1 MKIAVLALTGGGAD
15 TALRLVEKLPG
26 SELNGGR
33 PGAYRSPRVR
43 EVKVFLPQKL
53 GADSPDG
60 ELYAGSPSGLM
71 GDIFHRFDGF
81 VLIMAAGVAVR
92 VMAPLLQGKDRDPA
106 VVLLD
111 EKGRFA
117 VSLLSGHLGGANDL
131 ARSVAA
137 VLGGTPVITTSTD
150 VQGRLAVDVLARDL
164 GAKIEPVEGIVR
176 VNSAL
181 ARGEKITLLSE
192 GVLPLG
198 EDYPLWND
206 PCWEVVTAVGNL
218 FEAAR
223 ELGDTGKPL
232 VVLTS
237 KTGPAGFLYLRPP
250 SLVAGVGCRRG
261 TTAAAISEALEAAL
275 AQSGRS
281 MLSLKKISSIGEKSA
296 EEGILSAAETLGL
309 ETEFYPAGLLA
320 SILSEHP
327 GLARSEFVSKQ
338 MGVGGVCEP
347 ASLAGCRQGRLILG
361 KQARQGVTVALAEEE
376 SGW

>member
-1 MKIAVLALTGGGAD
+1 MKLAVLALTKGGAE
-15 TALRLVEKLPG
+15 TAFRLAEKLPG
-26 SELNGGR
+26 KELNGGR
-33 PGAYRSPRVR
+33 PGVYRSSRVG

-53 GADSPDG
+53 GALVPAG
-60 ELYAGSPSGLM
+60 ELYAGPTAGLIAE
-71 GDIFHRFDGF
+71 IFHRFDGL
-81 VLIMAAGVAVR
+81 VLIMAAGIGMRAL
-92 VMAPLLQGKDRDPA
+92 APLLQGKDRDPA
-106 VVLLD
+106 VVLVD

-137 VLGGTPVITTSTD
+137 VLQGTPVITTSTD

-181 ARGEKITLLSE
+181 ARGDRVTLLCDR
-192 GVLPLG
+192 VLPLG
-198 EDYPLWND
+198 KDHPLFQD
-206 PCWEVVTAVGNL
+206 PCWEVVTAAGDMS
-218 FEAAR
+218 EQAR
-223 ELGDTGKPL
+223 ELGVKGEPV

-237 KTGPAGFLYLRPP
+237 RTGPGGVLSLRPP
-250 SLVAGVGCRRG
+250 TIVAGVGCRRG
-261 TTAAAISEALEAAL
+261 TTEEAVIEALRDAM
-275 AQSGRS
+275 AQAGQSV
-281 MLSLKKISSIGEKSA
+281 LSLKKISSIEGKSA
-296 EEGILSAAETLGL
+296 EEGILRAAESLGVD
-309 ETEFYPAGLLA
+309 TEFYPAGVLA
-320 SILSEHP
+320 GILSERP
-327 GLARSEFVSKQ
+327 GLARSEFVYEQ